1 MKKKDVAIGGVYIA
15 KVSGK
20 LAKVRVTS
28 ESRFGGWDA
37 VNLDTKRQVRIRG
50 AQRLRRRIDL
60 PRTRATTVAQAATE
74 PAAGTGGQEE
84 RGDAALPNT
93 AAHVEPQPT
102 GQEGDETMAK
112 KQSKKQD
119 KKGAKKTAAKAEKA
133 RGACPACGRV
143 VELPNGKGRC
153 GCGQALFARGKRLCR
168 ITETPH
174 GCVKMDAAT
183 TISEPPVVVPGKP
196 EKRTRKRADG
206 KLSGLD
212 AAAQVL
218 AEAGE
223 PLDAKTMVERML
235 EKGLWATG
243 GKTPAATIYAAI
255 IREIAKK
262 GDASRFRKVERGQ
275 FTVAK

>member
-1 MKKKDVAIGGVYIA
+1 MKKQNVKKA
-15 KVSGK
+15 
-20 LAKVRVTS
+20 
-28 ESRFGGWDA
+28 
-37 VNLDTKRQVRIRG
+37 
-50 AQRLRRRIDL
+50 
-60 PRTRATTVAQAATE
+60 
-74 PAAGTGGQEE
+74 
-84 RGDAALPNT
+84 
-93 AAHVEPQPT
+93 
-102 GQEGDETMAK
+102 AK
-112 KQSKKQD
+112 KSV
-119 KKGAKKTAAKAEKA
+119 KKTVAKAEKH

-143 VELPNGKGRC
+143 VELTNHKGRC
-153 GCGQALFARGKRLCR
+153 ECGQALCVRGRRLCR
-168 ITETPH
+168 IKETPH

-183 TISEPPVVVPGKP
+183 TISEPPVAVPGKP
-196 EKRTRKRADG
+196 EKRTCKRADG

-275 FTVAK
+275 FTVAQ